1 MIEISIKT
9 VPVTDSA
16 STQLTY
22 LGQCILQEEEQV
34 FNFCEECVNQ
44 NLVLNIIA
52 EGENPEFDT
61 LLFSPTMENAQE
73 FARRYSDLSTEFSLK
88 KFWNNW
94 GIDSSV
100 VSMRE
105 IDNFDSTDYNSKEL
119 VNRNPKTIFGEF
131 FVF

>member
-1 MIEISIKT
+1 
-9 VPVTDSA
+9 
-16 STQLTY
+16 
-22 LGQCILQEEEQV
+22 
-34 FNFCEECVNQ
+34 
-44 NLVLNIIA
+44 VLNIIA

-73 FARRYSDLSTEFSLK
+73 FARRYSDLSIEFSLK